1 MKKTVQI
8 LLFIF
13 CIYISATAKQNP
25 VVETLKLK
33 STLTSLIPDRFIGN
47 WINSQT
53 SNWEYGFFEKFAI
66 YRSEFWDYKA
76 IETDKNGNT
85 NLTLVKNKETLQLML
100 KEGKDNH
107 LTVQTTKGK
116 ALLYNKMEKVYPN
129 YPQKDESTFAKPT
142 FKQDS
147 ATIIGYY
154 RNLNKI
160 PEHFAERLSKNPFK
174 VSVSNFVTDKQLDY
188 VAAFDSLGRFRITFP
203 IMDMQ
208 ELFVDWK
215 RINLHMMLEP
225 GKTIFLYVDLADY
238 IPLDEDKSWEGFDKR
253 PKEVLFMGDNA
264 RTNNELYK
272 YKLPSLDIDRKKSEK
287 LSDMGYLSYCDS
299 VYKLRLVDLNTYI
312 LNNPTLSRKF
322 QVFRTEDE
330 RYTLASYLLQHRFDL
345 MRKGKTKFDEGYID
359 YVQANFPL
367 NNEWTFTAFR
377 DFRSFLRDYIDYL
390 TGLAPQK
397 KVTILYKDIAKYIKQ
412 NKKVD
417 ESTLKLLD
425 ELITAYEELEKLEK
439 SNKDQVEASLIKHKD
454 LFSKAETT
462 YPLFKE
468 ASAEMF
474 ANQPIDTHVSD
485 SLLTNEHLRQL
496 WNAFIFYKPL
506 DDKHVALSE
515 ETLKVMRT
523 KVVNL
528 DLIKEI
534 ENVSNF
540 YKNVSTKGLTYE
552 ASLKS
557 TENLKGFKD
566 AKVLFEELI
575 KPYKGKVIYVDF
587 WGTWCSPCKEN
598 MKYAKDIKNKLKDQ
612 DVVFM
617 YFANNSPEI
626 SWKNV
631 IKEMDLTGENVIHY
645 RLPDNQEKLI
655 EQLFSVKKYPTYLL
669 VNKEGK
675 VVNIDAL
682 MPIQGDDVV
691 KQITELLK

>member
-1 MKKTVQI
+1 MKKKVQI

-25 VVETLKLK
+25 VVETFKLK
-33 STLTSLIPDRFIGN
+33 SSPTSLIPDRFIGN

-53 SNWEYGFFEKFAI
+53 CIWEYGFFEKFAI

-85 NLTLVKNKETLQLML
+85 NLTLVKDNETLQLML

-107 LTVQTTKGK
+107 ITVQTTKGK
-116 ALLYNKMEKVYPN
+116 ALLYNKMEKVYPC

-160 PEHFAERLSKNPFK
+160 PAQFAGRLSKNPFK
-174 VSVSNFVTDKQLDY
+174 VSVSNFLADKQLDY
-188 VAAFDSLGRFRITFP
+188 VATFDSLGRFRITFP
-203 IMDMQ
+203 LMNMQ

-215 RINLHMMLEP
+215 RINIQMMLEP
-225 GKTIFLYVDLADY
+225 GSTIFLYVDLADY
-238 IPLDEDKSWEGFDKR
+238 IPLAEDKGMDGFLKR
-253 PKEVLFMGDNA
+253 PKQVLFMGDNA
-264 RTNNELYK
+264 LTNNELFK
-272 YKLPSLDIDRKKSEK
+272 YKSPSLYINQKKSEK
-287 LSDMGYLSYCDS
+287 LNDMGYLSYCDS
-299 VYKLRLVDLNTYI
+299 VYKQRLADLNTFI
-312 LNNPTLSRKF
+312 TNNPTVSEKF
-322 QVFRTEDE
+322 RLFTTEKE
-330 RYTLASYLLQHRFDL
+330 RYNLAFYLLQHRFDL
-345 MRKGKTKFDEGYID
+345 RRKGKTKFDDGYID

-397 KVTILYKDIAKYIKQ
+397 TVTILYKDMAKYIKQ

-417 ESTLKLLD
+417 DSALKLLD
-425 ELITAYEELEKLEK
+425 ELITAYEEFEN
-439 SNKDQVEASLIKHKD
+439 SNKDQVEALQIKHKD
-454 LFSKAETT
+454 LFSKAKTIN
-462 YPLFKE
+462 PLFQE
-468 ASAEMF
+468 ASAEMT
-474 ANQPIDTHVSD
+474 ANLPIDTHLSD

-496 WNAFIFYKPL
+496 WNACIFYKQL

-523 KVVNL
+523 KVVNPY
-528 DLIKEI
+528 LIKEI

-587 WGTWCSPCKEN
+587 WGTWCGPCKEN
-598 MKYAKDIKNKLKDQ
+598 MKYVKDIKNKLKDQ

-617 YFANNSPEI
+617 YFANNSAET

-655 EQLFSVKKYPTYLL
+655 EQLFSVNKFPTYLL

-675 VVNIDAL
+675 VVNMDATS
-682 MPIQGDDVV
+682 PKQGDVV
-691 KQITELLK
+691 IKQITELLK

>member
-1 MKKTVQI
+1 MKKTAQI

-13 CIYISATAKQNP
+13 YISISATANQNP

-33 STLTSLIPDRFIGN
+33 STPTSLIPDRFIGN

-66 YRSEFWDYKA
+66 YRNEFWDYKA
-76 IETDKNGNT
+76 IETDKKGDVK
-85 NLTLVKNKETLQLML
+85 LTLVKGKETLQLML
-100 KEGKDNH
+100 KEGKDNR
-107 LTVQTTKGK
+107 LRVQTIKGK
-116 ALLYNKMEKVYPN
+116 ALLYNKMEKVYPS
-129 YPQKDESTFAKPT
+129 YPQKDESTFDKPT

-160 PEHFAERLSKNPFK
+160 PTQFAGRLSKNPFK
-174 VSVSNFVTDKQLDY
+174 VSVSNFVTGKELDY

-203 IMDMQ
+203 LMNMQ

-215 RINLHMMLEP
+215 RINLQMMLEA
-225 GKTIFLYVDLADY
+225 GNTIFLYVDLADY
-238 IPLDEDKSWEGFDKR
+238 IPLDADKDWDGFIQR
-253 PKEVLFMGDNA
+253 PKEVLFMGDNS
-264 RTNNELYK
+264 RTNNELFTYK
-272 YKLPSLDIDRKKSEK
+272 APSLSIDQKKSEK

-299 VYKLRLVDLNTYI
+299 VYKQRLAHLNTFI
-312 LNNPTLSRKF
+312 VNNPTVSGK
-322 QVFRTEDE
+322 FRTFKSENE
-330 RYTLASYLLQHRFDL
+330 RYNLAFYLLQHRFDL
-345 MRKGKTKFDEGYID
+345 RRKSKTKFDDGYID
-359 YVQANFPL
+359 YIQANFPL

-377 DFRSFLRDYIDYL
+377 DFRLFLRDYIDYL
-390 TGLAPQK
+390 TELAPQK
-397 KVTILYKDIAKYIKQ
+397 TVTILYKDMAKYIKQ
-412 NKKVD
+412 NKKADV
-417 ESTLKLLD
+417 STLKLLD
-425 ELITAYEELEKLEK
+425 ELIAAYEEFEN
-439 SNKDQVEASLIKHKD
+439 SNKDQVEALQIKHKD
-454 LFSKAETT
+454 LFSKAETIN
-462 YPLFKE
+462 PLFQE
-468 ASAEMF
+468 AYAEMA
-474 ANQPIDTHVSD
+474 ANLPIDTHVSD

-496 WNAFIFYKPL
+496 WNAAIFYKPL

-515 ETLKVMRT
+515 ETLKEMRT

-528 DLIKEI
+528 YLIKEI
-534 ENVSNF
+534 ENVNNF
-540 YKNVSTKGLTYE
+540 YRNVSTKGLTYE

-587 WGTWCSPCKEN
+587 WGTWCGPCKEN
-598 MKYAKDIKNKLKDQ
+598 MKYVKDVKTELKDQ

-617 YFANNSPEI
+617 YFANNSPET

-655 EQLFSVKKYPTYLL
+655 EQLFSVNKYPTYLL
-669 VNKEGK
+669 INKGGK
-675 VVNIDAL
+675 VVNIDAAS
-682 MPIQGDDVV
+682 PKQGDVV
-691 KQITELLK
+691 IKQITELLK